1 LESSVPRVIP
11 AVPVSFD
18 MLTPPAYEPPPYDYR
33 VMNYDGHAD
42 EKTMDPADMLKSG
55 RDDPDGS
62 TTHVQSAAEVEEGDT
77 VMTDVDN

>member
-1 LESSVPRVIP
+1 
-11 AVPVSFD
+11 

-42 EKTMDPADMLKSG
+42 EKTVHPADTLKSG
-55 RDDPDGS
+55 VDDLDGS
-62 TTHVQSAAEVEEGDT
+62 TTHVQSAAELEEGDT